1 MWCAEEEKRSVDRK
15 DPVKSTYV
23 SRSGTAGQ
31 MNALEAEL
39 HKRGFVLVAD
49 DAPKKKLVLKQ
60 YRRWQVEG
68 KGGGNNPDCQSKTM
82 PGNDFFSIDGS
93 AICSNRIFAI
103 VFSGN
108 FK

>member
-1 MWCAEEEKRSVDRK
+1 M
-15 DPVKSTYV
+15 KSTYV

-68 KGGGNNPDCQSKTM
+68 KGGPVVTLLWTEDERESRWPPRLVVDDPGKPD
-82 PGNDFFSIDGS
+82 
-93 AICSNRIFAI
+93 A
-103 VFSGN
+103 
-108 FK
+108 